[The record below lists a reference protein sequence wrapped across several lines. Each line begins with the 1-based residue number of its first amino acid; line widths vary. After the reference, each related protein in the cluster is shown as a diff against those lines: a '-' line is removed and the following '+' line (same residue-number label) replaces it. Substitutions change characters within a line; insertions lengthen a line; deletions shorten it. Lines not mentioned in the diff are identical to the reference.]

1 MARRLAP
8 AVSAASRGGKA
19 RRSWRPRTPIRDRSA
34 TRRSATRRTRSHPQP
49 EAAEVESARLL
60 ANQARETLEGRGL
73 QEDEIRR
80 LADEFIALDRGE
92 DLDVFIEWAT
102 TEGGRER
109 GAG

>member
-1 MARRLAP
+1 MEIESTQPGPLADEKVGETADP
-8 AVSAASRGGKA
+8 G
-19 RRSWRPRTPIRDRSA
+19 
-34 TRRSATRRTRSHPQP
+34 HPQP

-60 ANQARETLEGRGL
+60 ANQAKDELEGRGL

-92 DLDVFIEWAT
+92 DLPTFVEWAS

>member
-1 MARRLAP
+1 METENTDPGPLLNEKLGETADP
-8 AVSAASRGGKA
+8 
-19 RRSWRPRTPIRDRSA
+19 PN
-34 TRRSATRRTRSHPQP
+34 PQP

-60 ANQARETLEGRGL
+60 ANQARGELEGRGL

-92 DLDVFIEWAT
+92 DLDTFVDWAT

-109 GAG
+109 GTG